1 MRNYYVRLRE
11 ILTDTQ
17 YINENGHTTLSG
29 NSSVV
34 PVVVIHADIVQPD
47 EVNKLFIFYK
57 EADTT
62 NLEIDAMFHQ
72 EDVVY
77 IVSDDVTDEPI
88 DSVYRKEMFKRM
100 NIPEDKDL
108 EE

>member
-1 MRNYYVRLRE
+1 MRNYYVRLHE
-11 ILTDTQ
+11 VLTDIQSTS
-17 YINENGHTTLSG
+17 SG

-57 EADTT
+57 EAYTT
-62 NLEIDAMFHQ
+62 NLEIVAMFHQ
-72 EDVVY
+72 EDVTY

-88 DSVYRKEMFKRM
+88 DSIYRKEILKNM
-100 NIPEDKDL
+100 NVPEDK
-108 EE
+108 